1 MVEREVKVK
10 ILGIVNLFIENDEV
24 YVNLLLIV
32 NLWIVDRES

>member
-10 ILGIVNLFIENDEV
+10 ILSIVNLYIENDEV
-24 YVNLLLIV
+24 NVNLLLIV